1 VEYSIQQVVDAA
13 GVTSRALRHY
23 DTIGLLPAHRTSSG
37 YRCYRAA
44 DLVRLQRIL
53 LLRKMGMGLSQI
65 AQVLDGQTDD
75 GAALSA
81 HLDHLRREGQRL
93 QRQIAAVERTIA
105 GLKNKEQLMADD
117 MFDGFD
123 HTQYKQE
130 VEERWGEQVYADGD
144 RWWRSTSDEDK
155 RGYLQEHESIA
166 AAWAHARAQDLPVD
180 SDEVQQIAA
189 RHTAWIAIGWQGRS
203 PSAEALVSLAEMY
216 VADERFAVNYGGVDG
231 ATYVRDGLVAYS
243 RTL

>member
-1 VEYSIQQVVDAA
+1 MEYSIQQVVDAA

-53 LLRKMGMGLSQI
+53 LMREMGMGLSQI

-130 VEERWGEQVYADGD
+130 VEERWGSRCTQTATAGGVRPATRTSAGTS
-144 RWWRSTSDEDK
+144 RSMRASP
-155 RGYLQEHESIA
+155 RLG
-166 AAWAHARAQDLPVD
+166 AHARAQDLPVD

-203 PSAEALVSLAEMY
+203 PSAEALVSP
-216 VADERFAVNYGGVDG
+216 R
-231 ATYVRDGLVAYS
+231 
-243 RTL
+243 